1 MPSGK
6 HRHEQ
11 ERPTL
16 PYRLL
21 ADLVL
26 LFHLG
31 FILFVVLGGL
41 LALRWRQVAWLHVP
55 AALWGV
61 YIQFTGAICPLTPLE
76 NGLRR
81 MGGQAGYSGGF
92 VEHYLLSI
100 IYPAGLTRD
109 VQMVLGV
116 VVLSVTAAIYLRLML
131 HSGGLHLIRRLP
143 LSGKD
148 RPAVAD
154 TRAPGP

>member
-1 MPSGK
+1 
-6 HRHEQ
+6 
-11 ERPTL
+11 L

-21 ADLVL
+21 ADFVL

-41 LALRWRQVAWLHVP
+41 FALRWRRVTWLHLP
-55 AALWGV
+55 AAFWGI

-76 NGLRR
+76 NELRR

-92 VEHYLLSI
+92 IEHYLLSI
-100 IYPAGLTRD
+100 IYPAGLTRG
-109 VQMVLGV
+109 VQMVLGL

-131 HSGGLHLIRRLP
+131 NIRAFRLFRRLP
-143 LSGKD
+143 LSSED
-148 RPAVAD
+148 RAALGES
-154 TRAPGP
+154 RAPGP